1 MLVSQYVRPY
11 AYAVQGEMRDP
22 VLAADGHSYEREA
35 IELWL
40 QENDHSA
47 VTGSRLKHK
56 RLIPNVLIRKC
67 IAFSHELQ

>member
-1 MLVSQYVRPY
+1 MLVSQYVKPY

-40 QENDHSA
+40 QENDRSA
-47 VTGSRLKHK
+47 VTGSRLN
-56 RLIPNVLIRKC
+56 IN
-67 IAFSHELQ
+67 A